1 MATTKPRSKP
11 KGFQKQTHLGITY
24 DRIIETI
31 APITQFPLNEDVLYN
46 GTKQIKG
53 FGFNKDEELD
63 LVFELLG
70 NRDQYTELSFFFE
83 PSKDITRLSIA
94 SAMFLELIKLVAPK
108 WTGATQWI
116 IKAIASNGLSTKEI
130 DNIAIVFNA
139 EASFKLLTIRVV
151 ADAVT

>member
-1 MATTKPRSKP
+1 MTTKTRSKP
-11 KGFQKQTHLGITY
+11 KQTHLRITY

-31 APITQFPLNEDVLYN
+31 APITQFPLNEDVLYD

-53 FGFNKDEELD
+53 FGFNRDEELD
-63 LVFELLG
+63 LIFELLG
-70 NRDQYTELSFFFE
+70 DRDQYTALTFFFE
-83 PSKDITRLSIA
+83 PSKDITRLPIA
-94 SAMFLELIKLVAPK
+94 SAMFLELIKIVAPK

-130 DNIAIVFNA
+130 DNIEIVFNA
-139 EASFKLLTIRVV
+139 EAGFKLLTIRVV